1 MQKKKFIISVIGL
14 LTLTLSA
21 CSTPYP
27 CGEPGTGQCKSVTQ
41 NYQQSYQNYVNPDDL
56 NADGSSGSTTAT
68 QREDSSTSSNQIVK
82 EYMHFQQYP
91 QIPADGAPLLSQPK
105 MMRVWLSPY
114 TDNDNIY
121 HDQSYEYIIVSR
133 GSWNYNN
140 NKILLDED
148 GLQNVTQGQVSN
160 TRQGGYGAFG
170 NLDQPPQVESQS
182 KSNLPAQFPAI
193 NGLQNGQIPMITNT
207 IGSGVNRTIQPIPY

>member
-1 MQKKKFIISVIGL
+1 MQKKHFFISTIGL
-14 LTLTLSA
+14 LALTLGA

-27 CGEPGTGQCKSVTQ
+27 CGEPGTGQCKSVAQ
-41 NYQQSYQNYVNPDDL
+41 NYEQSYQNYTNPDDL
-56 NADGSSGSTTAT
+56 NADGSSSSGAT
-68 QREDSSTSSNQIVK
+68 QRNNSGSSSSQTVK
-82 EYMHFQQYP
+82 EYMRFQQYP

-121 HDQSYEYIIVSR
+121 HDQGYEYIIVSR

-140 NKILLDED
+140 NQMLLDED

-160 TRQGGYGAFG
+160 TRQGGYGAYG
-170 NLDQPPQVESQS
+170 NLDQPPVESQP
-182 KSNLPAQFPAI
+182 KSTLPAQFPAI
-193 NGLQNGQIPMITNT
+193 NGLQNGQIPMVTT
-207 IGSGVNRTIQPIPY
+207 TVGSGIDKTTQPIPY

>member
-1 MQKKKFIISVIGL
+1 MQKKQFTTSVIWL
-14 LTLTLSA
+14 LTLTLGA
-21 CSTPYP
+21 CATPYP

-41 NYQQSYQNYVNPDDL
+41 NYEQSYQNYTNPDDL
-56 NADGSSGSTTAT
+56 NADGSSSSTPAT
-68 QREDSSTSSNQIVK
+68 QREDSSSKTVK
-82 EYMHFQQYP
+82 EYMRFQQYP

-121 HDQSYEYIIVSR
+121 HDQGYEYIIVSR

-140 NKILLDED
+140 NKILLNED

-170 NLDQPPQVESQS
+170 NLDQPPKVESQP
-182 KSNLPAQFPAI
+182 KTTLPAQFPAI
-193 NGLQNGQIPMITNT
+193 NGLQNGQVPMVTT
-207 IGSGVNRTIQPIPY
+207 TVGSGVNRTTQPIPY